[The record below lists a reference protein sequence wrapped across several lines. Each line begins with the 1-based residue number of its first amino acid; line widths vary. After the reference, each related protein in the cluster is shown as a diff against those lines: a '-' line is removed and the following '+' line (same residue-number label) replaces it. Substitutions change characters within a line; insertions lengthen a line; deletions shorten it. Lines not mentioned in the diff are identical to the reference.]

1 MVAVMAEK
9 GIDMAFR
16 TTRPLEATAV
26 EMKPDIII
34 TMGCGEACPFVPGA
48 QRLEWD
54 LSDPARKSMDFMRNV
69 RDEIEENVNA
79 LVKSMFG

>member
-1 MVAVMAEK
+1 
-9 GIDMAFR
+9 MAFR
-16 TTRPLEATAV
+16 KTRPLEATAV

-34 TMGCGEACPFVPGA
+34 TMGCGEACPLVPGA
-48 QRLEWD
+48 QRLDWN
-54 LSDPARKSMDFMRNV
+54 LSDPAGKSMDFMQNV